1 MLEKFKARD
10 EDGTGESTTAML
22 QSLHPWGRLGRPA
35 DIAKAAVYLAGEGA
49 SWITGHALVVDGG
62 YTAQ

>member
-1 MLEKFKARD
+1 MLEPVKARD
-10 EDGTGESTTAML
+10 GDGRGEATTAAL
-22 QSLHPWGRLGRPA
+22 QSLHPWGRLGRPD

-49 SWITGHALVVDGG
+49 SWVTGHCLVVDGG